1 VVRFDALIREGRLD
15 VLAIDRFFLYFCE
28 RFSLKSVK
36 VQDVCSRS
44 YCTGTVVKEKPL
56 NKYEQ
61 LLYWYDYVKERRE
74 EIKVKGTDFHEKPL
88 NISRKR
94 RRRKRREKQHI

>member
-44 YCTGTVVKEKPL
+44 YCTGTVVKE
-56 NKYEQ
+56 ESRSDQ
-61 LLYWYDYVKERRE
+61 SD
-74 EIKVKGTDFHEKPL
+74 KVTDFHE
-88 NISRKR
+88 NISR
-94 RRRKRREKQHI
+94 

>member
-61 LLYWYDYVKERRE
+61 LLYWYDCCERE
-74 EIKVKGTDFHEKPL
+74 EIKVKAKGQIFMR
-88 NISRKR
+88 SR
-94 RRRKRREKQHI
+94 